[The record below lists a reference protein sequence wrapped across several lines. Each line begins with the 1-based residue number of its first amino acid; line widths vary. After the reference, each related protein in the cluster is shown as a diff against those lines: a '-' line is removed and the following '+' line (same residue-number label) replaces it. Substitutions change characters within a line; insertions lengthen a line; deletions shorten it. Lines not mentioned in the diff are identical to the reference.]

1 MAGQIPEEFIN
12 DLRHR
17 VDIVSVIGEY
27 VLLKKQGRNY
37 SGLCPFHAEK
47 TPSFTVSPDKQFYH
61 CFGCGKG
68 GNVFSFLMEKNGLSF
83 PETVEFLAKRA
94 GLALPVADVSPER
107 ARRESLKKRYY
118 HINEITAKYYQQSL
132 LSPSGREALKYLQGR
147 GLENKVIEKF
157 MLGYASSEWDDL
169 SKYLAAGG
177 VREEEMLALGLAVKA
192 KNGNLVDRFRSRI
205 MFPIM
210 DESGRFIAFGGRI
223 TDNTDKTQAKYL
235 NSPETALFS
244 KGRNLYG
251 LHLARAGIREQD
263 RVILMEGY
271 MDVITAVQHGLS
283 NVVGT
288 LGTALTVEQARLLMR
303 YTYNTHICFDAD
315 AAGQKAA
322 LRGLDLLQEQG
333 CNVSVITIPEAK
345 DPDEFIRKEGRARFT
360 EIVERAHNL
369 LEYKLLK
376 SMEQRNTQ
384 TIAGKVQVVQDLL
397 PDLLKTKSPLQRQ
410 AGIQLISE
418 KLVFPETAIHA
429 EIRKAASLQKTGPEE
444 TVKKIRR
451 LTAQEKAER
460 IIIRMTAE
468 NPELL
473 QETQDMGGQA
483 LFNTALLKEI
493 YQNHYVIQKSG
504 HNIKA
509 NDLITLAEDEK
520 AQRLLAEILLE
531 NEASDDNM
539 RVFQDCLHLL
549 RIELLQKHINEK
561 NSLIQ
566 ELEKKGE
573 ATKAL
578 QLMAE
583 IQMLVKEKQV
593 TALRKGGS
601 AIED

>member
-1 MAGQIPEEFIN
+1 MSGQIPEEFIN

-17 VDIVSVIGEY
+17 VDIVSVIGDY

-68 GNVFSFLMEKNGLSF
+68 GNVFSFLMDKNGMSF
-83 PETVEFLAKRA
+83 PEAVEHLAKKA
-94 GLALPVADVSPER
+94 GMVLPAQDVSPER
-107 ARRESLKKRYY
+107 AKRESLKKRSY
-118 HINEITAKYYQQSL
+118 HINEITVKYYQACLMAPQ
-132 LSPSGREALKYLQGR
+132 GREALKYLQGR
-147 GLENKVIEKF
+147 GLEQPAIERF
-157 MLGYASSEWDDL
+157 MLGYASPEWEGL
-169 SKYLAAGG
+169 CRHLAENG
-177 VREEEMLALGLAVKA
+177 VREEEMLSLGLAVKSE
-192 KNGNLVDRFRSRI
+192 KGKIYDRFRSRI
-205 MFPIM
+205 MFPIT

-223 TDNTDKTQAKYL
+223 MDNSQPKYL

-244 KGRNLYG
+244 KGKNLYG
-251 LHLARAGIREQD
+251 LHLAKAGIREQD
-263 RVILMEGY
+263 KVILMEGY
-271 MDVITAVQHGLS
+271 MDVITAVQHGLT

-288 LGTALTVEQARLLMR
+288 LGTALTLEQARLLMR
-303 YTYNTHICFDAD
+303 YTYNTYICFDAD

-369 LEYKLLK
+369 LEYKLLR
-376 SMEQRNTQ
+376 SMEQRKPQ

-397 PDLLKTKSPLQRQ
+397 PDLLKTKSPLSRQ

-429 EIRKAASLQKTGPEE
+429 EIRKAASLQRPAPEE
-444 TVKKIRR
+444 TVKKARR
-451 LTAQEKAER
+451 LSAQEKAER

-468 NPELL
+468 SPELL
-473 QETQDMGGQA
+473 SETEQMGGRE
-483 LFNTALLKEI
+483 LFFTAALKEI

-509 NDLITLAEDEK
+509 NDLLNLTQDDK
-520 AQRLLAEILLE
+520 AQSLLAEILLD
-531 NEASDDNM
+531 NDHSDDNM
-539 RVFQDCLHLL
+539 RVFKDCLQLL
-549 RIELLQKHINEK
+549 RVELLQKQINEK
-561 NSLIQ
+561 SSLMQ
-566 ELEKKGE
+566 EQEKKGE
-573 ATKAL
+573 ITKAMA
-578 QLMAE
+578 LMNE
-583 IQMLVKEKQV
+583 IQALEKEKRA

-601 AIED
+601 TNEN